1 MTKSDKTKRLASVL
15 AAIALTATACGGSS
29 DANDTAASDSAT
41 ETTIAS
47 APISEAD
54 AETTDSGAADDGG
67 DVESSDGSSD
77 DASSGD
83 AGSDAGSDGDAGSDE
98 GSSSNGSSG
107 GIAVGGASITL
118 GDSILAGTLNPAAD
132 TSTARFDGSI
142 NFVGAPGSELPGE
155 ISMGFNGAYDL
166 NSGSSDVTIDFSEV
180 FAVAAES
187 DPDAAELG
195 LFGDF
200 FEEPIRVI
208 TIGDTSYVQWGLI
221 TLFAGS
227 DVDGDVWLETPA
239 EDSDDLASGF
249 GGGFG
254 GSSPDEF
261 LAQLRDANAVVEDLG
276 AEDVR
281 GNPTTHYRAL
291 VDTAALSE
299 TLSAEEMADFQSNFG
314 GAGEDVAFPID
325 FWVGDDGLLYRYE
338 IDLTDPALLEDT
350 DGLERL
356 TITYEIF
363 DYGQDVGITAPPADQ
378 IVSDELLSGFG
389 S

>member
-15 AAIALTATACGGSS
+15 AALALTATACGSGDST
-29 DANDTAASDSAT
+29 DAAGESAP

-47 APISEAD
+47 APAD
-54 AETTDSGAADDGG
+54 GASTETGSDSDSDDG
-67 DVESSDGSSD
+67 
-77 DASSGD
+77 AS
-83 AGSDAGSDGDAGSDE
+83 SDAGSDNSDSDGASNDSSSDDS
-98 GSSSNGSSG
+98 GSSDGGSNGSSG

-155 ISMGFNGAYDL
+155 ISMGFSGAYDL
-166 NSGSSDVTIDFSEV
+166 NAGSSDVTIDFSEV
-180 FAVAAES
+180 FAVAAEA

-195 LFGDF
+195 LFGEF
-200 FEEPIRVI
+200 FDEPIRVI
-208 TIGDTSYVQWGLI
+208 TIGDTSYVKWGLI
-221 TLFAGS
+221 TLFAGG

-239 EDSDDLASGF
+239 DESEDLASGF

-254 GSSPDEF
+254 GTSPDEF
-261 LAQLRDANAVVEDLG
+261 LSQLRDANAVVEDLG
-276 AEDVR
+276 SEDIR
-281 GNPTTHYRAL
+281 GNSTTHYRAL

-363 DYGQDVGITAPPADQ
+363 DYGEDVGIAAPPADQ
-378 IVSDELLSGFG
+378 IVSDELLGGFG